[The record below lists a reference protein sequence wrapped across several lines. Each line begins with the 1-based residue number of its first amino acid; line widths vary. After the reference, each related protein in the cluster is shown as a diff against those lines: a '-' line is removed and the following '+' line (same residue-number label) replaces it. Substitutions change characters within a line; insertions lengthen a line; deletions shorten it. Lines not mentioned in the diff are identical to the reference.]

1 MKYKDTVW
9 PSGSSI
15 AGEGLSANG
24 EYLGEQVGTPMQGKD
39 ETAANTDPF
48 FAAHNTMRQGTMTQ
62 DAGDTNFPDLVY
74 LVSYDLNGAIGT
86 TPAATYQADEGAEI
100 TVSAAPTVTAYPEGK
115 TAFDKWNTKA
125 DGTGTAYA
133 VSAKFTPTAD
143 TVLYATYKA

>member
-9 PSGSSI
+9 PSGSPI
-15 AGEGLSANG
+15 AGKQLAANG
-24 EYLGEQVGTPMQGKD
+24 EYLGEQVGTPTQGSG
-39 ETAANTDPF
+39 ETEANTDPF
-48 FAAHNTMRQGTMTQ
+48 FTAHNTIRQGTMTQ